1 MNECTFTS
9 LQFLRIYIFLNF
21 LFVVLNIVY
30 ISFIFNLA
38 TTTSTTAS
46 PTTRRRITTTTVAT
60 TTERTTGYDVV
71 LVLDSSVDRSTFNFM
86 KRYAKDLVDK
96 LSIDNNEYRV
106 GVLKYSTNP
115 DVQFNLDTYDQKKSI
130 KNRIDYI
137 QYRWGSTNTERALDA
152 VRQRMFTPGNGD
164 RDYARNLIVHI
175 TGNDESSDIY
185 NTWAAAERAER
196 DDINIY
202 TVGINLGD
210 LTEINELSTHPLS
223 TYRTLINTAMGRPQ
237 IDGSLLGLVRT
248 SMVII

>member
-1 MNECTFTS
+1 M
-9 LQFLRIYIFLNF
+9 
-21 LFVVLNIVY
+21 LFI
-30 ISFIFNLA
+30 ISFHFNLA
-38 TTTSTTAS
+38 TTTSTTTS
-46 PTTRRRITTTTVAT
+46 PTPTRRRITTTTVAT

-71 LVLDSSVDRSTFNFM
+71 LVLDSSVDRSTFDFM

-106 GVLKYSTNP
+106 GVMRYSTYP
-115 DVQFNLDTYDQKKSI
+115 AVQFNLDRYDQKKFI
-130 KNRIDYI
+130 KNRIDNI
-137 QYRWGSTNTERALDA
+137 QYRSGKTNTDRALDA
-152 VRQRMFTPGNGD
+152 VRQRMFTPRNGD

-185 NTWAAAERAER
+185 DTWAAAERAER

-223 TYRTLINTAMGRPQ
+223 TYRTLINTTMGRPQ

-248 SMVII
+248 SRVIL